1 MVSCKYQSVPI
12 PECLLEKW
20 AWFWRCGHRAA
31 LRNLVLLSKVP
42 RGHGDLVLGWVEMFS
57 WRHFDALFWHW
68 ARVGNHSLWAKFS
81 PFPVFLQPT
90 HTQIGFFTF
99 LKRFKKKNQ
108 REIFWSMLNFFEIQ
122 ISVSINK
129 VLTERGQ
136 VHLIAFCLWL
146 LYYCHGSAGQLS
158 PWCWPV
164 ELEVFTNWA
173 IYTECCKMKRKLGQ

>member
-1 MVSCKYQSVPI
+1 MVSCKYQAVPI
-12 PECLLEKW
+12 PERLLEKW

-31 LRNLVLLSKVP
+31 LRNLVLLLEVP
-42 RGHGDLVLGWVEMFS
+42 RGHGDQVLGWVEMFS
-57 WRHFDALFWHW
+57 WRHFDACSDIEQGLATTACGPNSAPFLF
-68 ARVGNHSLWAKFS
+68 FYS
-81 PFPVFLQPT
+81 PHTHKLVFL
-90 HTQIGFFTF
+90 HFWKD
-99 LKRFKKKNQ
+99 LKKNQ

-146 LYYCHGSAGQLS
+146 LYYCNGSAGQLS